1 MAFNFD
7 GEFTVA
13 TSREEAY
20 AILSRTEKFAPLLPT
35 YRSHEINEDGSA
47 DVILNVGV
55 GKVRG
60 TGTVTLVLT
69 ESVQPDRARYEG
81 KGKVMGGV
89 FNLNAGFDL
98 EDAGGGETLVK
109 WDGELV
115 IFGKLMSMAGGMIKP
130 IANRDIATLIEAI
143 RIALG
148 GEEEVA
154 APVEA
159 AEPAVGWF
167 KAFMNKLASIFRG
180 ILRIGK

>member
-13 TSREEAY
+13 TTQEEAF
-20 AILSRTEKFAPLLPT
+20 AILSQTEKFAPLLPT
-35 YRSHEINEDGSA
+35 YKSHELKDDGSA
-47 DVILNVGV
+47 DVMLNVGV

-60 TGTVTLVLT
+60 TGTVNLVLT
-69 ESVQPDRARYEG
+69 EASEPDRARYLG

-89 FNLNAGFDL
+89 FNLVAGFDL
-98 EDAGGGETLVK
+98 EDAGDGATLVK

-115 IFGKLMSMAGGMIKP
+115 MFGKLMAMAGGMIKP
-130 IANRDIATLIEAI
+130 IAKKDIATLIEAI

-154 APVEA
+154 PVEA

-167 KAFMNKLASIFRG
+167 KALMIKLASIVRG

>member
-13 TSREEAY
+13 TTQEEAF
-20 AILSRTEKFAPLLPT
+20 AILSQTEKFAPLLPT
-35 YRSHEINEDGSA
+35 YRSHELKDDGSA

-60 TGTVTLVLT
+60 TGTVNLVLT
-69 ESVQPDRARYEG
+69 EQNKPDRARYEG

-89 FNLNAGFDL
+89 FNLVAGFDL
-98 EDAGGGETLVK
+98 EDAGNGETLVK

-130 IANRDIATLIEAI
+130 IAKKDIATLIEAI

-148 GEEEVA
+148 GEEEVVEPVA
-154 APVEA
+154 AG
-159 AEPAVGWF
+159 EPKVGWF
-167 KAFMNKLASIFRG
+167 KAFMNKLASIVRG